1 MQKIFPETLQAT
13 LAKGLQPFY
22 LLTGGDLL
30 LVNESKDL
38 IVQAARTHGFEEK
51 QEISIKADT
60 NWEALFET
68 AQSIGLFFNRQII
81 VLNLPESPTATQ
93 FKQLAE
99 LFTLSHSDLL
109 FVIHL
114 PKFSKAMEKQAWFS
128 QIESQLVQI
137 HCQTPEIGKMPQWL
151 SHRAKS
157 MNLDL
162 ENEANQLLCYSYEG
176 NLLALKQALQLLQL
190 RFPDGKISLNR
201 VQEIVEHSAQFTPFQ
216 WIDAL
221 FEGKIGR
228 SQRILQHLQNEDVQA
243 VVLLRIVQ
251 KELMILLEITRS
263 PTPITSSHQSLFIGN
278 LRNEFDR
285 LKIWQNR
292 RPFYTQAAQRL
303 SYKKLYALIQQLAEL
318 ERKVKQ
324 EFSDDIWQELARFS
338 ANFA

>member
-157 MNLDL
+157 MNLEL

-263 PTPITSSHQSLFIGN
+263 PTPITSSNQPLFIGN

>member
-157 MNLDL
+157 MNLEL

-176 NLLALKQALQLLQL
+176 NLLALKQALKLLQL
-190 RFPDGKISLNR
+190 RFLDGKISLNR

-263 PTPITSSHQSLFIGN
+263 PTPITSSNQPLFIGN

>member
-1 MQKIFPETLQAT
+1 MQKIFPETLQLS

-22 LLTGGDLL
+22 LLTGSDLL

-38 IVQAARTHGFEEK
+38 IVQAARTNGFEEK
-51 QEISIKADT
+51 QEVDIKTDT
-60 NWEALFET
+60 HWEALFEI
-68 AQSIGLFFNRQII
+68 AQSMGLFFSRQII
-81 VLNLPESPTATQ
+81 VLNFPESPTATQ

-99 LFTLSHSDLL
+99 LFALSHNDLL
-109 FVIHL
+109 FVLYL
-114 PKFSKAMEKQAWFS
+114 PKFTKAMEKQAWFS
-128 QIESQLVQI
+128 QIEPQLVQI
-137 HCQTPEIGKMPQWL
+137 QCQTPEIGKMPQWL

-157 MNLDL
+157 MNLAL

-201 VQEIVEHSAQFTPFQ
+201 AQEIVEHSAQFTPFQ

-221 FEGKIGR
+221 FEGKVGR

-263 PTPITSSHQSLFIGN
+263 PTPITSSNQPLFIGN

-285 LKIWQNR
+285 LKIWQSR

-324 EFSDDIWQELARFS
+324 EFSDDIWQELTRFS